1 MTYFTDNPIERLM
14 TRKPDGPPDIMPA
27 PKGQLCYGCRRYGPG
42 CLIACVRENK
52 TIKMEEKTDHEAG
65 DS

>member
-14 TRKPDGPPDIMPA
+14 VQKPEGRGTIQPA
-27 PKGQLCYGCRRYGPG
+27 PRGALCAGCRRYGPG
-42 CLIACVRENK
+42 CLIACVRE
-52 TIKMEEKTDHEAG
+52 TEEKEASEHEAG